1 MNLSFLEELRDLDP
15 RDPGRWPL
23 AVLAGAVGATF
34 LLLTL
39 VLTYLFVWQDERP
52 ELQQKE
58 NQEVTLRMEFQQK
71 HAQAVNLAVYEQQL
85 KDLQRSFG
93 ALLRQLPG
101 KTEVPNLLVD
111 ISQTALAAGLQQK
124 LFQPEAEQD
133 KDFYAELPI
142 KMELTG
148 SYHQFGEFVSGIAAL
163 PRIVTLHD
171 IEIKPTTGNGNGGAP
186 SGGYDDLTLTLT
198 AKTHRYLDP
207 DEMAAMQTSNKK
219 FAHPPRRGPR

>member
-1 MNLSFLEELRDLDP
+1 MNLNLNFLEELRDLDP

-23 AVLAGAVGATF
+23 AVLAAAVAATF

-39 VLTYLFVWQDERP
+39 LLIYFFVWSDVRP

-58 NQEVTLRMEFQQK
+58 AQEQSLRDEYQHK
-71 HAQAVNLAVYEQQL
+71 HAQAVNLVVYKQQL

-101 KTEVPNLLVD
+101 RTEVPNLLVD
-111 ISQTALAAGLQQK
+111 ISQTALGAGLQQK
-124 LFQPEAEQD
+124 LFQPESEQAQ
-133 KDFYAELPI
+133 DFYAELPI
-142 KMELTG
+142 KMVLTG

-171 IEIKPTTGNGNGGAP
+171 IQIAPTGTG
-186 SGGYDDLTLTLT
+186 SYDDLTLTLT
-198 AKTHRYLDP
+198 AKTYRYLDA
-207 DEMAAMQTSNKK
+207 DEMTQAHGTSK
-219 FAHPPRRGPR
+219 FARPPGH

>member
-1 MNLSFLEELRDLDP
+1 MNLSFLQELRDLDP

-23 AVLAGAVGATF
+23 AALAGAVGATF
-34 LLLTL
+34 L
-39 VLTYLFVWQDERP
+39 VLTVIMVYLFVWDGVRP

-58 NQEVTLRMEFQQK
+58 AQEQALRAEFQQK
-71 HAQAVNLAVYEQQL
+71 HAQAVNLAVYKQQL

-124 LFQPEAEQD
+124 LFQPGPEQD

-171 IEIKPTTGNGNGGAP
+171 IQIVPTAANGKS

-198 AKTHRYLDP
+198 AKTYRYLDP
-207 DEMAAMQTSNKK
+207 DEMAAVQQTKKK
-219 FAHPPRRGPR
+219 FAHPPGRGRR

>member
-23 AVLAGAVGATF
+23 PVLAGAVGATF
-34 LLLTL
+34 LVLTL
-39 VLTYLFVWQDERP
+39 VLVYLFVWSGVRP

-58 NQEVTLRMEFQQK
+58 SQEQALRTEFQQK
-71 HAQAVNLAVYEQQL
+71 HAQAVNLVVYKQQL

-148 SYHQFGEFVSGIAAL
+148 SYHQFGQFVSGIAAL

-171 IEIKPTTGNGNGGAP
+171 IEIKPTNSSSNGGAP

-198 AKTHRYLDP
+198 AKTYRYLDP
-207 DEMAAMQTSNKK
+207 DEMAAAQNGNKK
-219 FAHPPRRGPR
+219 FAHPPGRGPH

>member
-1 MNLSFLEELRDLDP
+1 MNLNILEEIRDLDP

-23 AVLAGAVGATF
+23 AVLAAAVGATF

-39 VLTYLFVWQDERP
+39 FLVYFFVWNDIRP

-58 NQEVTLRMEFQQK
+58 DQEQTLRHQYQQK
-71 HAQAVNLAVYEQQL
+71 HAQAVNLAVYTQQL

-101 KTEVPNLLVD
+101 RTEVPNLLVD

-124 LFQPEAEQD
+124 LFQPQPEQAQ
-133 KDFYAELPI
+133 DFYAELPI
-142 KMELTG
+142 KMVLTG
-148 SYHQFGEFVSGIAAL
+148 SYHQFGQFVSGIAAL

-171 IEIKPTTGNGNGGAP
+171 IDIKPTGGD
-186 SGGYDDLTLTLT
+186 SGYDDLTLTLT
-198 AKTHRYLDP
+198 AKTYRYLDQ
-207 DEMAAMQTSNKK
+207 DEMAAAQHGNTK
-219 FAHPPRRGPR
+219 FAHPPGH

>member
-1 MNLSFLEELRDLDP
+1 MNLTFLEELRDLDP

-23 AVLAGAVGATF
+23 AARAAAVGATF
-34 LLLTL
+34 LILTL
-39 VLTYLFVWQDERP
+39 ALIYLFVWSSVRS

-58 NQEVTLRMEFQQK
+58 RQEQSLRQEFQQK
-71 HAQAVNLAVYEQQL
+71 HAQAVNLAVYKRQL
-85 KDLQRSFG
+85 TDLQRSFG

-111 ISQTALAAGLQQK
+111 ISQTALGAGLQQK
-124 LFQPEAEQD
+124 LFQPEPEQD

-142 KMELTG
+142 KMVLTG

-171 IEIKPTTGNGNGGAP
+171 IAIKPTAAAGGK
-186 SGGYDDLTLTLT
+186 GGYDDLTLTLT
-198 AKTHRYLDP
+198 AKTYRYLDA
-207 DEMAAMQTSNKK
+207 DEIAAESHGKSK
-219 FAHPPRRGPR
+219 FVHPPGRH